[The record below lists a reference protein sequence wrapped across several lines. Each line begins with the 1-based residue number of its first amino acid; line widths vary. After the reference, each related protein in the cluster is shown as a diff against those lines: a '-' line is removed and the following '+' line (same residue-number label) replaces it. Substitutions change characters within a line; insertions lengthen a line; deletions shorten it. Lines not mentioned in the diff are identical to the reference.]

1 MKDYDRII
9 IWNDYFNS
17 SLSRSEGRRIP
28 LNKAIRN
35 PKLIELEKAAI
46 KKGYK
51 PTSVTAFH
59 PKRTKVV
66 SGYISIERVKAK
78 SLIIN
83 ELSSLLP
90 TIRGEQR
97 SELK

>member
-9 IWNDYFNS
+9 IWSDYFNS

-46 KKGYK
+46 KIGYK
-51 PTSVTAFH
+51 PTAVNAFH
-59 PKRTKVV
+59 PKRSNIK
-66 SGYISIERVKAK
+66 SGYVSIERVKSK
-78 SLIIN
+78 NQIIN
-83 ELSSLLP
+83 EMSALLP
-90 TIRGEQR
+90 MIRGEQR
-97 SELK
+97 RDLK

>member
-9 IWNDYFNS
+9 IWSDYFNS

-35 PKLIELEKAAI
+35 PKLIELEKAATRI
-46 KKGYK
+46 GYK
-51 PTSVTAFH
+51 PASVNAFH
-59 PKRTKVV
+59 PKRTNIE

-78 SLIIN
+78 TQIIN
-83 ELSSLLP
+83 EMSALLP
-90 TIRGEQR
+90 AIRGEQR
-97 SELK
+97 RDLK